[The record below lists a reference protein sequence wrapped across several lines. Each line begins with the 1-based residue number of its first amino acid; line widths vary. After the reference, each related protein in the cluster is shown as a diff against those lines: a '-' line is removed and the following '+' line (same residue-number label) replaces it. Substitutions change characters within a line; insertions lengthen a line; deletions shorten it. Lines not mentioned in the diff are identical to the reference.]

1 MGKRILRTIFAI
13 AVIASIIFA
22 IGVAASMLQ
31 PTDSA
36 DVDKLAA
43 AFALPYGMIVVTVLL
58 TVECEL
64 YRLLKYFLFDKER
77 RTVWRTV
84 INGLSLAIISA
95 FVLFSLADV
104 LFLTKGFYAMQI
116 GILVFP
122 VVIVLKLVY
131 FVIDLAKE

>member
-104 LFLTKGFYAMQI
+104 LFLTKGFYVMQI

>member
-84 INGLSLAIISA
+84 INGLSLVTISA

>member
-22 IGVAASMLQ
+22 IGVVASMLQ

-84 INGLSLAIISA
+84 INGLSLVTISA